1 MLPVRVPGGTPGN
14 SLWEC
19 AAPVLQILTLFQTK
33 RNVIFHTRFQIRPLK
48 SIPVFR
54 PVLQAEIMSSLLR
67 IELKQKISSN
77 AFRFSH
83 INLFLSYSFGI
94 TTFIRS
100 RGSLE
105 NHTRFRTNMGKVYTL
120 FQTKKGAKT
129 IAFGAAHTYIRG
141 TQRQFSGKYLFGRP
155 FEI

>member
-1 MLPVRVPGGTPGN
+1 MHFDFR
-14 SLWEC
+14 
-19 AAPVLQILTLFQTK
+19 
-33 RNVIFHTRFQIRPLK
+33 IF
-48 SIPVFR
+48 
-54 PVLQAEIMSSLLR
+54 
-67 IELKQKISSN
+67 
-77 AFRFSH
+77 
-83 INLFLSYSFGI
+83 LFLSYSFGIKAI

-129 IAFGAAHTYIRG
+129 IAFGAAHTYIRC